1 MSNGIFINYQM
12 AEAITLLTDP
22 HLLAE
27 QGYTSTEEALS
38 DLKNRW
44 LKDVIPGYK
53 CEIGHNMPGMQEITV
68 EEVFQLAELAKTADT
83 YTVQNSGAMQYC
95 IQFNEDGSYDFDFSK
110 LEKIVSLARQ
120 NNKKIIIDSAV
131 VFGDLKNNNLK
142 HLSTEQ
148 LANIIKNYIAK
159 LTTKYGDVIE
169 RIDVFNAVF
178 QRNEIDHDNYSEK
191 FWIERFGENYPEHII
206 KLVRENI
213 NSVYK
218 DKIKLCWNEFYLTN
232 SNEKYKG
239 RREAFLERLKNL
251 DIDCIGIQDRFT
263 TGTSEEYITS
273 SLQEIISMC
282 EESGKSACITEFSC
296 TASGNDRKTLSNE
309 DINKKVKVILQTVKN
324 IVNNT
329 NTITSIEG
337 AASDKFDYNH
347 HELISDDKNPINIST
362 TGKKELK
369 PKEINAELSTMFVEQ
384 KQEEKPKVKQLT
396 PNNNGFTNY
405 LILILSGVVCIL
417 ITMIINLLIKYNGG
431 KLW

>member
-27 QGYTSTEEALS
+27 QGYASTEEALS

-68 EEVFQLAELAKTADT
+68 EEVFQLAELAKTVDT

-95 IQFNEDGSYDFDFSK
+95 IQFNEDGSYNFDFSK

-239 RREAFLERLKNL
+239 RREAFLERIKNL

-296 TASGNDRKTLSNE
+296 TASGNDRMTLSNE

-362 TGKKELK
+362 TDKKELK
-369 PKEINAELSTMFVEQ
+369 PKEINAELSIMFVEQ

-405 LILILSGVVCIL
+405 LILILSGVVCVL

>member
-12 AEAITLLTDP
+12 AEAITMLTDP
-22 HLLAE
+22 YLLAE

-68 EEVFQLAELAKTADT
+68 EEVFQLAELAKTVDT

-95 IQFNEDGSYDFDFSK
+95 IQFNEDGSYNFDFSK

-191 FWIERFGENYPEHII
+191 FWIERFGENYPEYII

-239 RREAFLERLKNL
+239 RREAFLERIKNL

-273 SLQEIISMC
+273 SLQEIIRMC

-296 TASGNDRKTLSNE
+296 TASGNDRMTLSNE

-362 TGKKELK
+362 TDKKEIK
-369 PKEINAELSTMFVEQ
+369 PKETNAELSIMFVEQ

-396 PNNNGFTNY
+396 TNNNGFTNY
-405 LILILSGVVCIL
+405 LILILSGVVCVL

>member
-12 AEAITLLTDP
+12 AEAITLLTDSY
-22 HLLAE
+22 LLAE

-44 LKDVIPGYK
+44 LKEVIPGYK
-53 CEIGHNMPGMQEITV
+53 CEIGHNMPGMQEMTV
-68 EEVFQLAELAKTADT
+68 EEVFQLAELAKTVDT

-95 IQFNEDGSYDFDFSK
+95 IQFNEDGSYNFDFSK

-296 TASGNDRKTLSNE
+296 TASGNDRMTLSNE

-369 PKEINAELSTMFVEQ
+369 PKEINAELSIMFVEQ

-396 PNNNGFTNY
+396 TNNNGFTNY

>member
-22 HLLAE
+22 YLLAE

-68 EEVFQLAELAKTADT
+68 EEVFQLAELAKTVDT

-95 IQFNEDGSYDFDFSK
+95 IQFNEDGSYNFDFSK

-296 TASGNDRKTLSNE
+296 TASGNDRMTLSNE

-362 TGKKELK
+362 TDKKELK
-369 PKEINAELSTMFVEQ
+369 PKEINAELSIMFVEQ

-396 PNNNGFTNY
+396 TNNNGFTNY
-405 LILILSGVVCIL
+405 LILILSGVVCVL